1 MLQRKYSKIREELH
15 RHPELSGEEIHT
27 ATFVQQCVK
36 EDEHTSV
43 YAHVGGC
50 GVVVECCFSS
60 DGPTLLFR
68 ADMDAVAV
76 AENIPTD
83 YSSQVPG
90 VSHKCGHDGHT
101 AILLAFVALLQKNP
115 LEKGRILLLFQPS
128 EENGQGAQNVLKD
141 PFFERIKID
150 KVYALHNLPG
160 FPFASI
166 VCRAGSFTCS
176 VVSCMIKIIGKT
188 AHAAE
193 PENGISPT
201 PALVEILRITQSW
214 NDPDIESDDYFR
226 STLIELHIG
235 EEAYGVAAGEGV
247 IRLTFRAATEV
258 KLQQYK
264 NKLTALVEKLTIE
277 TQGLRSSLEW
287 LEAFAANENDP
298 MSVNVIKNA
307 VNNEQLKYIEMN
319 CPFAWGED
327 FGLFTQRF
335 KGAMLGLGAGNI
347 APLHSPD
354 YDFPNGL
361 IEVGAKLFYKIAKIE
376 TKS

>member
-319 CPFAWGED
+319 RPFAWGED

-376 TKS
+376 TES

>member
-214 NDPDIESDDYFR
+214 NDPNIESDDYFR

-319 CPFAWGED
+319 RPFAWGED

-376 TKS
+376 TES